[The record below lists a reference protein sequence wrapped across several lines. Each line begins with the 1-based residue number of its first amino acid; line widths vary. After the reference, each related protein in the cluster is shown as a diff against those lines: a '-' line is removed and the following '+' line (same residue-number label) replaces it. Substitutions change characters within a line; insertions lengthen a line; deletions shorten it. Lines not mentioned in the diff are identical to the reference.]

1 MRLIHPEAIVLRAS
15 VSAVVTDVRPTGNAT
30 ARRAAEILVEK
41 GLGFAVPTPKQ
52 KKNLVVA
59 FAKRDMIVYGKAFDV
74 IKRSGRVNL
83 DELADVEKHLDELS
97 LYEIKSTAK
106 KCGAGFKGYFFS
118 LTTAELLVSQSLKT
132 RFKFVLVDVHTGEHL
147 ELSLSEMLARARGIY
162 PSWSIVF

>member
-1 MRLIHPEAIVLRAS
+1 MRARAGVIV
-15 VSAVVTDVRPTGNAT
+15 TGVRPTGNAT

-41 GLGFAVPTPKQ
+41 GLGFAIPTPTQ
-52 KKNLVVA
+52 KRNLVVA

-74 IKRSGRVNL
+74 VKQLGPVNL
-83 DELADVEKHLDELS
+83 DDLSDVEKHLDDVS
-97 LYEIKSTAK
+97 LCEIKSTAK

-132 RFKFVLVDVHTGEHL
+132 RFKFVLVDVHTREHL
-147 ELSLSEMLARARGIY
+147 ELSLSEMLGRARGIY

>member
-1 MRLIHPEAIVLRAS
+1 MRGRVGAS
-15 VSAVVTDVRPTGNAT
+15 VTDVRPTGNAT

-74 IKRSGRVNL
+74 IKRSGPVNL
-83 DELADVEKHLDELS
+83 DELVEVERHLDEVW
-97 LYEIKSTAK
+97 LYEIKSTSK

-118 LTTAELLVSQSLKT
+118 LTTAELLVSQSLKA
-132 RFKFVLVDVHTGEHL
+132 RFKFVLVDVHTREHI